1 MHCTM
6 QLQLIP
12 NVYCRYGL
20 PTAVKFDNALYFRAQ
35 LTADLLHLLGVQRI
49 YSPPYNPKVR
59 E

>member
-1 MHCTM
+1 MYN
-6 QLQLIP
+6 LQLIP